1 MVQPALAPYLL
12 RLIQSGLNR
21 FWKCLSR
28 VAKVPNGFENGF
40 RGLRRGVLE
49 RKQGFAGMAKYKKLG
64 SVTLFDAQNTKEE
77 LSKLGNPLERLSQ
90 VVDFE
95 MFRKA
100 LEDL

>member
-1 MVQPALAPYLL
+1 
-12 RLIQSGLNR
+12 
-21 FWKCLSR
+21 
-28 VAKVPNGFENGF
+28 
-40 RGLRRGVLE
+40 
-49 RKQGFAGMAKYKKLG
+49 MAKYKQLG
-64 SVTLFDAQNTKEE
+64 SVTLFDTQNTKEE

>member
-1 MVQPALAPYLL
+1 
-12 RLIQSGLNR
+12 
-21 FWKCLSR
+21 
-28 VAKVPNGFENGF
+28 
-40 RGLRRGVLE
+40 
-49 RKQGFAGMAKYKKLG
+49 MAKYKKLG

-100 LEDL
+100 LEDLWNDNSNKKKQKDIDARWTQKGGQNYFGYKNHIK